1 MLEIK
6 TFEEF
11 TKIDEA
17 TSGTVDAKYID
28 IYIKM
33 IKEDLDEIPQF
44 FLNSNTDKIKIALD
58 NCMSNI
64 KKLKSKF

>member
-44 FLNSNTDKIKIALD
+44 FLNSNEVVTR
-58 NCMSNI
+58 
-64 KKLKSKF
+64 